1 MEFVKSFNIDYGR
14 VLHYWSVNTWSWRI
28 YIVVAVLAVVAT
40 LGSAVSWVYDKPDVF
55 NYSSK
60 PDKFDYSSILSK
72 ILSIL
77 AVVNFAALLFVSAYI
92 DKNNPY
98 DYVNECAM
106 PVVHKSSLDHGQ
118 RHYFKVDWDI
128 KKLSNSLYQLD
139 SIKTTWPGDKRTIA
153 VINANVKTG
162 KVIFKSK
169 SKLGRAYLKTAQYI
183 DKNTKH
189 PVDLKWS
196 VKPYMVRAKY
206 DSENGPHDIVCFVD
220 NKVIKMGV
228 KQTVVKY

>member
-1 MEFVKSFNIDYGR
+1 MEIVKLFNVDYER
-14 VLHYWSVNTWSWRI
+14 VLHYWSVSTWSWRI
-28 YIVVAVLAVVAT
+28 YIVVVVLALVTT
-40 LGSAVSWVYDKPDVF
+40 LSAVVSWMHDDPID
-55 NYSSK
+55 
-60 PDKFDYSSILSK
+60 FDDLSILSK

-77 AVVNFAALLFVSAYI
+77 AVVNLAALVFVNDYN

-98 DYVNECAM
+98 NYVNECAM

-118 RHYFKVDWDI
+118 QHHFKVDWDT
-128 KKLSNSLYQLD
+128 KKLSSSLYQLE
-139 SIKTTWPGDKRTIA
+139 SVKTTWPGDKRTIA

-169 SKLGRAYLKTAQYI
+169 SKLGRAYLKTVQYI

-196 VKPYMVRAKY
+196 IKPYMVRAKY
-206 DSENGPHDIVCFVD
+206 DNENGPHDIVCFID
-220 NKVIKMGV
+220 NKVVKTSA

>member
-1 MEFVKSFNIDYGR
+1 MEIVKSFNIDYGR
-14 VLHYWSVNTWSWRI
+14 VLHYLSVSTWGWRI
-28 YIVVAVLAVVAT
+28 YIVVVVFALVTTLSAVV
-40 LGSAVSWVYDKPDVF
+40 SWMHDDPD
-55 NYSSK
+55 
-60 PDKFDYSSILSK
+60 DFDDLSILSK

-77 AVVNFAALLFVSAYI
+77 AVVNLAALVFVNDYN

-98 DYVNECAM
+98 DYVNKCTM

-118 RHYFKVDWDI
+118 RHHFKVDRDI

-169 SKLGRAYLKTAQYI
+169 SKLGRAYLKTVQYI

-196 VKPYMVRAKY
+196 IKPYMVRAKY

-220 NKVIKMGV
+220 NKVVKMSA
-228 KQTVVKY
+228 KQTVIKY

>member
-28 YIVVAVLAVVAT
+28 YIAVAVLAVVTT
-40 LGSAVSWVYDKPDVF
+40 LGAAVVSWMHYDQ
-55 NYSSK
+55 
-60 PDKFDYSSILSK
+60 DKSDHLSILSK

-77 AVVNFAALLFVSAYI
+77 AVVNFAALCFVSYYI

-118 RHYFKVDWDI
+118 RHHFKVDWDV
-128 KKLSNSLYQLD
+128 KKLSNSVYQLE
-139 SIKTTWPGDKRTIA
+139 SVKTTWPGDKRTIA
-153 VINANVKTG
+153 VINADVKTG
-162 KVIFKSK
+162 KVIFKPK
-169 SKLGRAYLKTAQYI
+169 SKLGRAYLKTVQYI
-183 DKNTKH
+183 DKNTKY

-196 VKPYMVRAKY
+196 IKPYMVRAKY

-220 NKVIKMGV
+220 NKVVRMGA

>member
-1 MEFVKSFNIDYGR
+1 MEIVKSFNIDYGR
-14 VLHYWSVNTWSWRI
+14 VLHYWSVNTWGWRI
-28 YIVVAVLAVVAT
+28 YVVVIVFALVTTLGAVV
-40 LGSAVSWVYDKPDVF
+40 SWMHDDPDE
-55 NYSSK
+55 
-60 PDKFDYSSILSK
+60 FDDLSILSK

-77 AVVNFAALLFVSAYI
+77 AVVNLAALLYVNDYI

-118 RHYFKVDWDI
+118 RHHFKVDWDI
-128 KKLSNSLYQLD
+128 KKLSNSVYQLE
-139 SIKTTWPGDKRTIA
+139 SVKTTWPGDKLTIA

-169 SKLGRAYLKTAQYI
+169 SKLGRAYLKTVQYI

-196 VKPYMVRAKY
+196 IKPYMVRAKY

-220 NKVIKMGV
+220 NKVVKTSA

>member
-1 MEFVKSFNIDYGR
+1 MKIVKSFNIDYER

-28 YIVVAVLAVVAT
+28 YIVVVVLALVTT
-40 LGSAVSWVYDKPDVF
+40 LGAVVSWMHDDPD
-55 NYSSK
+55 
-60 PDKFDYSSILSK
+60 DFDDLSILSK

-77 AVVNFAALLFVSAYI
+77 AVVNLAALVFVNDYN

-106 PVVHKSSLDHGQ
+106 PAMHKSSLDYGQ
-118 RHYFKVDWDI
+118 RHHFKVDWDT
-128 KKLSNSLYQLD
+128 KKLSGNLYQLE
-139 SIKTTWPGDKRTIA
+139 SVKTTWPGDKRTIV

-162 KVIFKSK
+162 EIIFKSK
-169 SKLGRAYLKTAQYI
+169 SKLGRAYLKTVQYI

-196 VKPYMVRAKY
+196 IKPYMVRAKY
-206 DSENGPHDIVCFVD
+206 DSENGPHNVACFVD
-220 NKVIKMGV
+220 NKVVKQSV

>member
-1 MEFVKSFNIDYGR
+1 MEIVKSFNIDYGR
-14 VLHYWSVNTWSWRI
+14 VLHYWSVNTWGWRI
-28 YIVVAVLAVVAT
+28 YIVVVVLALVTT
-40 LGSAVSWVYDKPDVF
+40 LSAVASWMHDDPID
-55 NYSSK
+55 
-60 PDKFDYSSILSK
+60 FDDLSILSK

-77 AVVNFAALLFVSAYI
+77 AVVNLAALVFVNDYN

-118 RHYFKVDWDI
+118 RHHFKVDWDT
-128 KKLSNSLYQLD
+128 KKLSNSSYQLE
-139 SIKTTWPGDKRTIA
+139 SVKTTWPGDKRTIA
-153 VINANVKTG
+153 VVNANVKTG

-169 SKLGRAYLKTAQYI
+169 SKLGRAYLKTVQYI

-196 VKPYMVRAKY
+196 IKPYMVRAKY

-220 NKVIKMGV
+220 NKVIKMSA

>member
-14 VLHYWSVNTWSWRI
+14 VLYYWSVNTWSWRI
-28 YIVVAVLAVVAT
+28 YIAVAVLAVVTT
-40 LGSAVSWVYDKPDVF
+40 LGAVVSWMHDDPDE
-55 NYSSK
+55 
-60 PDKFDYSSILSK
+60 FDDLSILSK

-77 AVVNFAALLFVSAYI
+77 AVVNLAALLYVNDYI

-98 DYVNECAM
+98 DYVSECAM
-106 PVVHKSSLDHGQ
+106 PVVRKSSLDHGQ
-118 RHYFKVDWDI
+118 RNHFKVDWDV
-128 KKLSNSLYQLD
+128 KKFSNSVYQLD

-153 VINANVKTG
+153 VINADVKTG

-169 SKLGRAYLKTAQYI
+169 SKLGRAYLKTVQYI

-196 VKPYMVRAKY
+196 IKPYMVRAKY

-220 NKVIKMGV
+220 NKVVKTSA

>member
-1 MEFVKSFNIDYGR
+1 MEIVKSFNIDYGR

-28 YIVVAVLAVVAT
+28 YVVVIVFALVTTLGAVV
-40 LGSAVSWVYDKPDVF
+40 SWMHDDPDE
-55 NYSSK
+55 
-60 PDKFDYSSILSK
+60 FDDLSILSK

-77 AVVNFAALLFVSAYI
+77 AVVNLAALLYVNDYI

-118 RHYFKVDWDI
+118 RHHFKVDWDI
-128 KKLSNSLYQLD
+128 KKLSNSVYQLE
-139 SIKTTWPGDKRTIA
+139 SVKTTWPGDKLTIA

-169 SKLGRAYLKTAQYI
+169 SKLGRAYLKTVQYI
-183 DKNTKH
+183 DKNTEH

-196 VKPYMVRAKY
+196 IKPYMVRAKY
-206 DSENGPHDIVCFVD
+206 DSENGSHDIVCFVD
-220 NKVIKMGV
+220 NKVVKTNA